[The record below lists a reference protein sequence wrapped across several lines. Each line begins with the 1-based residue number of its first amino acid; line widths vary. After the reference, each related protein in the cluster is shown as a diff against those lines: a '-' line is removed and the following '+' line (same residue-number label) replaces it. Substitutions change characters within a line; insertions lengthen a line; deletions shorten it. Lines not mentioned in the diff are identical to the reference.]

1 MNEPAPRPA
10 AHWLMNRP
18 YLLLTLSSLFWAG
31 NVVLG
36 RFIAADFP
44 PMALSFLRWGFA
56 CLLVLPF
63 AWPHL
68 RAEWPM
74 IRKHL
79 PVLTLLTLTGLAGY
93 NAIAYLGLKYTEALN
108 ALLIQSSG
116 PLIVALWSLV
126 LLGIRLTWPQT
137 IGIGISLLGVLT
149 ILTRGDPAALSS
161 IHLNKGDLIFTIALI
176 IFGLYSV
183 MAVKRPAIHP
193 LAFMAVTSGYATVL
207 LIPAV
212 IIEALSGLTP
222 SLSMNNALTLAY
234 VAIFPSILA
243 YVFFNRGVEL
253 IGANRAASFF
263 HLIPVF
269 GSVLAIAFLG
279 ERPQLFHFAGYALVL
294 TGVIVAARRT
304 SAVAEA

>member
-1 MNEPAPRPA
+1 
-10 AHWLMNRP
+10 MNRP
-18 YLLLTLSSLFWAG
+18 YLLLSLSSLLWAG

-56 CLLVLPF
+56 CLIVLPF

-68 RAEWPM
+68 KAEWPV

-79 PVLTLLTLTGLAGY
+79 PILTLLTLTGLAGY
-93 NAIAYLGLKYTEALN
+93 NAIAYLGLRYTEALN

-149 ILTRGDPAALSS
+149 ILTRGDPAALTS
-161 IHLNKGDLIFTIALI
+161 IHLNKGDLIFTFALV

-183 MAVKRPAIHP
+183 LAVKRPAIHP
-193 LAFMAVTSGYATVL
+193 LAFMGFTSGYATVL

-212 IIEALSGLTP
+212 IVEAASGLTP
-222 SLSMNNALTLAY
+222 SLTLNNALTLAY

-243 YVFFNRGVEL
+243 YLFFNRGVEL
-253 IGANRAASFF
+253 IGANRAAPFF

-279 ERPQLFHFAGYALVL
+279 ERPHLFHVTGYVLVL
-294 TGVIVAARRT
+294 TGVAIAARK
-304 SAVAEA
+304 SAWSASA

>member
-193 LAFMAVTSGYATVL
+193 LAFMAFTSGYATVL

-243 YVFFNRGVEL
+243 YIFFNRGVEL
-253 IGANRAASFF
+253 IGANRAAPFF

>member
-1 MNEPAPRPA
+1 
-10 AHWLMNRP
+10 MNRP
-18 YLLLTLSSLFWAG
+18 YLLLSLSSLLWAG

-56 CLLVLPF
+56 CLIVLPF

-68 RAEWPM
+68 KAEWPV

-79 PVLTLLTLTGLAGY
+79 PILTLLTLTGLAGY
-93 NAIAYLGLKYTEALN
+93 NAIAYLGLRYTEALN

-149 ILTRGDPAALSS
+149 ILTRGDPAALTS
-161 IHLNKGDLIFTIALI
+161 IHLNKGDLIFTFALV

-183 MAVKRPAIHP
+183 LAVKRPAIHP
-193 LAFMAVTSGYATVL
+193 LAFMGFTSGYATVL
-207 LIPAV
+207 LIPVV
-212 IIEALSGLTP
+212 IVEAASGLTP
-222 SLSMNNALTLAY
+222 SLTLNNALTLAY

-243 YVFFNRGVEL
+243 YLFFNRGVEL
-253 IGANRAASFF
+253 IGANRAAPFF

-279 ERPQLFHFAGYALVL
+279 ERPHLFHVTGYALVL
-294 TGVIVAARRT
+294 TGVAIAARK
-304 SAVAEA
+304 SAWSASA